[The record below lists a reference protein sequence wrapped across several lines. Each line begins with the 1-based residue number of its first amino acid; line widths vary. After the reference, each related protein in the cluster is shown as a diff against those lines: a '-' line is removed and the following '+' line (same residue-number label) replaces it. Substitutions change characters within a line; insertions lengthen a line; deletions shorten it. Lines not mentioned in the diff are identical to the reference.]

1 MNNDQYKLEGKYE
14 FFLGEELIHQE
25 KNALTF
31 AGRGIA
37 VKSLLGIIPGF
48 VGQLSVGIG
57 NSANNPDPSTNLIT
71 NNNLDFEISRV
82 SVDTSSISI
91 SDGNDVLIYSATL
104 DDPDTY
110 SIHEVGLFPQ
120 QVQDSFIGIRG
131 STIFSFTNVNVFTQI
146 GTASGV
152 FMSANGAA
160 RIGNDMLYLPQLNGT
175 TDYLSY
181 SISNTTFDFLDT
193 YTERDTFR
201 LAGFDHNITSS
212 SITFRYLNNQSN
224 YNDVTFTT
232 PAASGYFLVEVPKA
246 DSVKQGSPE
255 WTGITEIHIWQRGAE
270 GLLLDGMRID
280 TGSYFIDTTTGMISR
295 AVLSSPIRKPV
306 SIPLTIR
313 YSLNIGFNIGTV

>member
-1 MNNDQYKLEGKYE
+1 MNNNISGIYQ
-14 FFLGEELIHQE
+14 FFLGDELIHEQ

-48 VGQLSVGIG
+48 AGQMAVGIG
-57 NSANNPDPSTNLIT
+57 DSSNIPDPSTNLIT
-71 NNNLDFEISRV
+71 NNNLDFEIVRS

-91 SDGNDVLIYSATL
+91 SDDNDVLIYSATL

-110 SIHEVGLFPQ
+110 SIYEVGLFPQ

-131 STIFSFTNVNVFTQI
+131 STIFSFTNVNVFTQV
-146 GTASGV
+146 GTASGA
-152 FMSANGAA
+152 FMSANTAS

-181 SISNTTFDFLDT
+181 SIANTSFDFLET

-201 LAGFDHNITSS
+201 LAGFDPNTASS
-212 SITFRYLNNQSN
+212 TVTFRYLNNQSN
-224 YNDVTFTT
+224 YNDITFTT
-232 PAASGYFLVEVPKA
+232 PSSSGYFLVEVPKSS
-246 DSVKQGSPE
+246 SVKQGSPE
-255 WTGITEIHIWQRGAE
+255 WTGITEIQISQSGSE
-270 GLLLDGMRID
+270 GMYLDGMRID

-295 AVLSSPIRKPV
+295 AVLSSPIRKPA